1 MQFWMRARRIGV
13 ALAAGLAL
21 AGVGIGVQATPARAQ
36 AAPAGATDAE
46 PVAVSSYSYRSEQ
59 GDWVGGGGS
68 GSYGSVT
75 VNNNVVDPSPE
86 KIVLSTSFWTIKL
99 AAPRGEPLRPGVF
112 RDAERV
118 SVRSGRAPGLD
129 ATGFDR
135 GCNEVFGGFT
145 VNQIEFD
152 ASGLATLVDL
162 TFTQRCE
169 SADAPALTGDI
180 KYRAFPLSYAY
191 TSEAGDYIGG
201 GTSNS
206 YTGATSL
213 FRLTGSADGIV
224 GYTGSGQRETWSVR
238 FAAPEGEQLQ
248 AGRTY
253 QTADIGDETAAF
265 LSVSHGSRGC
275 GVSTGELT
283 ITRLAIDGQG
293 KVKALAAT
301 FLQRCEGTTAALHG
315 TIHYYA

>member
-1 MQFWMRARRIGV
+1 MRFWMSARRIGV
-13 ALAAGLAL
+13 ALAVGLAL
-21 AGVGIGVQATPARAQ
+21 TGVGAQATPARA
-36 AAPAGATDAE
+36 APARDRATGAE
-46 PVAVSSYSYRSEQ
+46 PVAVSSYSYSSEQ

-68 GSYGSVT
+68 GTYDGVT
-75 VNNNVVDPSPE
+75 VNNIAVDPSPE
-86 KIVLSTSFWTIKL
+86 KVVLSTSFWTIAL
-99 AAPRGEPLRPGVF
+99 AAPRGEPLRPGVY

-118 SVRSGRAPGLD
+118 SARSGRAPGLD
-129 ATGFDR
+129 ASGFSR
-135 GCNEVFGGFT
+135 GCNEVFGQFT

-169 SADAPALTGDI
+169 SADAPALTGNI

-201 GTSNS
+201 GTSTS

-213 FRLTGSADGIV
+213 FQLTGSVNGIV
-224 GYTGSGQRETWSVR
+224 DYTGSGKRESWSVR

-275 GVSTGELT
+275 SPGAGELT
-283 ITRLAIDGQG
+283 ITRLATDEQG